1 MILVLR
7 PDATPEQIEHLLSRI
22 RELGLTPHVSK
33 GVERTIVGAIGDEE
47 ILREQPLETIPGVE
61 KVMPI
66 LKPYKLASRDFKR
79 DDTIIDVGGVKIG
92 GKKITVI
99 AGPCSVETEELL
111 LSTAQS
117 VKSAGA
123 EILRGGA
130 FKPRTS
136 PYSFQGLG
144 EEGLKMLAAVKKATG
159 LAIATEVMDTR
170 DVEMVEEYADIIQI
184 GARNMQNFNLLKEV
198 GMAKKPVILKRG
210 MMSTYEEILMSAEY
224 IMSKG
229 NYNVILCERGI
240 RTFEKL
246 TRNTLDLNAIV
257 VLKQQSHLPVFVDPS
272 HGTGHWRWVAPLSR
286 AAIAA
291 GADGLLI
298 EVHPEPEKAWS
309 DGAQSLLP
317 DKFSKLMQE
326 LKLIANV
333 VGREL

>member
-79 DDTIIDVGGVKIG
+79 EDTLIEVGGVVIG

-111 LSTAQS
+111 LETAKAI
-117 VKSAGA
+117 KSAGA
-123 EILRGGA
+123 TMLRGGA

-144 EEGLKMLAAVKKATG
+144 EEGLKMLANVKEETG
-159 LAIATEVMDTR
+159 LGIVTEVMDTR
-170 DVEMVEEYADIIQI
+170 DVELVEQYADIIQI
-184 GARNMQNFNLLKEV
+184 GARNIQNFNLLKEV
-198 GMAKKPVILKRG
+198 GMARKPVMLKRG
-210 MMSTYEEILMSAEY
+210 MMSTYEETLMSAEY
-224 IMSKG
+224 VMAKG

-240 RTFEKL
+240 RTFEKM

-272 HGTGHWRWVAPLSR
+272 HGTGHWRWVAPLTR

-317 DKFSKLMQE
+317 EKFSQLMQE
-326 LKLIANV
+326 LKLIAQV
-333 VGREL
+333 IGREI

>member
-7 PDATPEQIEHLLSRI
+7 PDATPEQIEHILSRI

-61 KVMPI
+61 RVMPI

-79 DDTIIDVGGVKIG
+79 ENTVITVNGVSIG
-92 GKKITVI
+92 GKKVAIA

-111 LSTAQS
+111 LDTATA

-123 EILRGGA
+123 TLFRGGA

-144 EEGLKMLAAVKKATG
+144 SEGLEMLTKVKKNTG
-159 LAIATEVMDTR
+159 LPIITEVMDTR
-170 DVEMVEEYADIIQI
+170 DVELVEQYADIIQI

-198 GMAKKPVILKRG
+198 GMSKKPVMLKRG
-210 MMSTYEEILMSAEY
+210 MMSTYEETLMSAEY
-224 IMSKG
+224 IMAKG
-229 NYNVILCERGI
+229 NYQIILCERGI
-240 RTFEKL
+240 RTFEKM

-257 VLKQQSHLPVFVDPS
+257 VLKHHSHLPVFVDPS

-291 GADGLLI
+291 GADGLMI
-298 EVHPEPEKAWS
+298 EVHPIPEKAWS
-309 DGAQSLLP
+309 DGVQSLLP
-317 DKFSKLMQE
+317 DKFSTLMQE
-326 LKLIANV
+326 LKLIAQV
-333 VGREL
+333 IGREI